1 MEKIKKIDRRV
12 KKTKKSIRK
21 AFILLIDKKDL
32 NDITITELSRL
43 ADIDR
48 KTFYLHYE
56 TVNDVYKEIEI
67 EVSAKLQALL
77 NSNKEF
83 TFQKFFLGLN
93 KIMQDDLEFY
103 KVISK
108 KPSYAFLL
116 IECTELLNQK
126 LIEKYPSMSP
136 TTASFMS
143 HGIIGAY
150 VDWLNNNNDISLENL
165 AVELGKILKKRT
177 YMIDF

>member
-1 MEKIKKIDRRV
+1 MIN
-12 KKTKKSIRK
+12 
-21 AFILLIDKKDL
+21 KKDL
-32 NDITITELSRL
+32 NDITITELSNL

-56 TVNDVYKEIEI
+56 TVNDVYKEIEA
-67 EVSAKLQALL
+67 EVSGELQGLL
-77 NSNKEF
+77 HSDEEF

-93 KIMQDDLEFY
+93 KIMQGNLDFY

-108 KPSYAFLL
+108 KPSYAFMLT
-116 IECTELLNQK
+116 ECTQLLNQK
-126 LIEKYPSMSP
+126 LTEKYPSMST

-150 VDWLNNNNDISLENL
+150 VDWLNDNNDISLERL
-165 AVELGKILKKRT
+165 AVELRETLE
-177 YMIDF
+177 